1 MGPFRSVLW
10 SRLDARSGDVE
21 VLRLELHR
29 HRPETAA
36 LGVHAH
42 RHWQALV
49 YLSGRGQEEVA
60 GELHGVTAG
69 TMILLPPGTRHAFV
83 RESAQQPLCLMID
96 FRAKWP
102 ARRAVRTLS
111 AVEMARIRSLL
122 ANLARVNDDER
133 VPDTLARASAA
144 LALLA
149 AAAEFSGWHPRP
161 LRHSAATVLHRVQ
174 RHFEG
179 DPAASPKSVAAAM
192 GYHPDHLSRLV
203 REETGLGLRA
213 LGASIRLQ
221 RAQRLLRERP
231 RIRDAADAAGF
242 SDQNYFSRWFKKQT
256 GRTPAEWRTL
266 TAGR

>member
-1 MGPFRSVLW
+1 MDPFRSVLW

-29 HRPETAA
+29 HRPETSE
-36 LGVHAH
+36 LGTHAH

-49 YLSGRGQEEVA
+49 YLSGRGREEIG
-60 GELHGVTAG
+60 GELHPVSAG
-69 TMILLPPGTRHAFV
+69 TMILLPPGARHAFV
-83 RESAQQPLCLMID
+83 RESAQPPLCLMID
-96 FRAKWP
+96 FRARWP
-102 ARRAVRTLS
+102 VRTAVRTLS

-133 VPDTLARASAA
+133 VPDMLGRASAA

-149 AAAEFSGWHPRP
+149 ATAEFSGWHPRP
-161 LRHSAATVLHRVQ
+161 VRHSALTVLHRVQ
-174 RHFEG
+174 RLFES
-179 DPAASPKSVAAAM
+179 DPAASPKSVAAEM

-213 LGASIRLQ
+213 LGERVRLQ
-221 RAQRLLRERP
+221 RAQRLLREKRL
-231 RIRDAADAAGF
+231 IRDAADAAGF
-242 SDQNYFSRWFKKQT
+242 PDQNYFARWFKRQT
-256 GRTPAEWRTL
+256 GSTPAEWRSL